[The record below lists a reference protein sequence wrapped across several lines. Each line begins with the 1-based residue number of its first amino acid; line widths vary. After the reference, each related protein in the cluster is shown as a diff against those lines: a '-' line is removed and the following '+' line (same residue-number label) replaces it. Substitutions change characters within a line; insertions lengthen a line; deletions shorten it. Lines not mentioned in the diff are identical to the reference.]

1 MVAPLKTEASE
12 VVNVLIGKEG
22 ADHVRIKIALPPVDR
37 HNVEAQVYIR
47 SGPFLGAFRS
57 FFAIQELAALGKDV
71 EVFSK
76 TLSRAV
82 SLTTLEHSLNFKME
96 HRRLGHI
103 QVQGYARPDLVRN
116 TDLYFDFQIDQTF
129 LPRIIGDLAPILD
142 LARS

>member
-71 EVFSK
+71 E
-76 TLSRAV
+76 AV
-82 SLTTLEHSLNFKME
+82 SLTPLEHSLNFKMD
-96 HRRLGHI
+96 HRGLGHI
-103 QVQGYARPDLVRN
+103 QVQGCARPDLVRN
-116 TDLYFDFQIDQTF
+116 TDLHFDFQIDQTF

>member
-37 HNVEAQVYIR
+37 HNVEAQVYII

-82 SLTTLEHSLNFKME
+82 SLTPLEHSLNFKME
-96 HRRLGHI
+96 HRGLGHI

>member
-57 FFAIQELAALGKDV
+57 FFEIQELAALGK
-71 EVFSK
+71 VFSK

-82 SLTTLEHSLNFKME
+82 SLTPLEHSLNFKME

>member
-47 SGPFLGAFRS
+47 SGPFLGALRS

-76 TLSRAV
+76 TLSGAV
-82 SLTTLEHSLNFKME
+82 SLTPLEHSLNFKME
-96 HRRLGHI
+96 HRGLGHI
-103 QVQGYARPDLVRN
+103 QVQGCASLISFV
-116 TDLYFDFQIDQTF
+116 TLIFILIFKLTKHSCLESSATSHLYWI
-129 LPRIIGDLAPILD
+129 
-142 LARS
+142 

>member
-22 ADHVRIKIALPPVDR
+22 ADQVRIKIALPPVDR

-57 FFAIQELAALGKDV
+57 FFEIQELAALGK
-71 EVFSK
+71 VFSK

-82 SLTTLEHSLNFKME
+82 SLTPLEHSLNFKME

>member
-1 MVAPLKTEASE
+1 
-12 VVNVLIGKEG
+12 
-22 ADHVRIKIALPPVDR
+22 
-37 HNVEAQVYIR
+37 
-47 SGPFLGAFRS
+47 LGAFRS

-82 SLTTLEHSLNFKME
+82 SLTPLEHSLNFKME
-96 HRRLGHI
+96 HRGLGHI

>member
-37 HNVEAQVYIR
+37 HNVEAQVYVR

-76 TLSRAV
+76 TLSGAV
-82 SLTTLEHSLNFKME
+82 SLTPLEHSLNFKME
-96 HRRLGHI
+96 HRGWVIFKCRDVPGLISFVTLIFILIFKLTKHSSLESS
-103 QVQGYARPDLVRN
+103 A
-116 TDLYFDFQIDQTF
+116 TSHLYWI
-129 LPRIIGDLAPILD
+129 
-142 LARS
+142 